1 MTRVGHSSRD
11 TGKTEGWESVD
22 GFQLVARIDEIP
34 PGESKLVIVNDKS
47 IAVFNIEGS
56 FYAIYNV
63 CPHEGGPLGEGRLKG
78 YVVSCPW
85 HELAFD
91 VRNGQGTDGGG
102 YCVGSY
108 EVRVEGQEV
117 FVGGRRTT

>member
-1 MTRVGHSSRD
+1 M
-11 TGKTEGWESVD
+11 D
-22 GFQLVARIDEIP
+22 GFQQVARTDEIQV
-34 PGESKLVIVNDKS
+34 GESKVVIVNDKA
-47 IAVFNIEGS
+47 IAIFNVEGT

-108 EVRVEGQEV
+108 EVRVEGKHV
-117 FVGGRRTT
+117 FVGERRTV

>member
-1 MTRVGHSSRD
+1 M
-11 TGKTEGWESVD
+11 E
-22 GFQLVARIDEIP
+22 GFQLIARTDEIP
-34 PGESKLVIVNDKS
+34 PGESKIVTINDKS
-47 IAVFNIEGS
+47 VAVFNVGGT
-56 FYAIYNV
+56 FYAIYNI

-85 HELAFD
+85 HDLAFD

-108 EVRVEGQEV
+108 EVRVKGKEV
-117 FVGGRRTT
+117 FVAESRKV